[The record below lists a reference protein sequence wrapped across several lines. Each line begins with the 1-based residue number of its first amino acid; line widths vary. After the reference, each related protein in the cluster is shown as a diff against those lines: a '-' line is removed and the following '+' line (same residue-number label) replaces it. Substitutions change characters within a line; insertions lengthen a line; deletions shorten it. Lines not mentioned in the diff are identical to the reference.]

1 MAGSKSDSGPFPWV
15 IKQDLGPWLRGRQM
29 RTTHPSRHPGVY
41 SGGHGTLTCSLT
53 CLEPQQAA
61 RSPGGW
67 RDTASPCSPLGLPPS
82 VASAG
87 WADLT
92 QELTSEGGAGP
103 SHPSSGHGAIQMHG
117 GRGGQLLPSMGRGQR
132 RPQKC
137 SVWPLS
143 RWRAGDRAMTPL
155 PPWPSSQ
162 QTPLSALGH
171 RPCSECPGP
180 LRTQRRGTSWK
191 PREQTNEDVR
201 SRAFGESFLLI
212 SILY

>member
-15 IKQDLGPWLRGRQM
+15 IKHDLGPWLRGRQM

-117 GRGGQLLPSMGRGQR
+117 GRGGAALALHGKRTKKAPEVFCVAALPLEGRRQSYDTT
-132 RPQKC
+132 P
-137 SVWPLS
+137 SVAVQPADPTVSS
-143 RWRAGDRAMTPL
+143 RL
-155 PPWPSSQ
+155 
-162 QTPLSALGH
+162 
-171 RPCSECPGP
+171 
-180 LRTQRRGTSWK
+180 
-191 PREQTNEDVR
+191 
-201 SRAFGESFLLI
+201 
-212 SILY
+212 